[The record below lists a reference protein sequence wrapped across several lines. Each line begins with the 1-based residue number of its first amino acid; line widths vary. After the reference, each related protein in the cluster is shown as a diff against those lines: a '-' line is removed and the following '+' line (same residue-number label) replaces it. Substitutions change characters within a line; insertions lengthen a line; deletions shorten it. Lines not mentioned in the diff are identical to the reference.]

1 MKELGITPSFFV
13 SHTYYWGDVHRDV
26 FLGPDRGARISPLN
40 SAVKR
45 GIRFSVHLDTPVT
58 PMSPLQ
64 AAWSA
69 VNRQTKSG
77 KILGPE
83 QRITPLQAMRAITI
97 DAAWQE
103 HDESLKG
110 SIEPGKFADLV
121 ILGQNPLTIDP
132 IEIRDI
138 TVLETIVG
146 GNSVYKK

>member
-13 SHTYYWGDVHRDV
+13 SHTYYWGDAHRDV
-26 FLGPDRGARISPLN
+26 FLGPERAARISPLN
-40 SAVKR
+40 SALKR
-45 GIRFSVHLDTPVT
+45 GIRFSIHLDTPVT

-77 KILGPE
+77 KILGPD
-83 QRITPLQAMRAITI
+83 QRITPLQALRAITI

-103 HDESLKG
+103 HDEAMKG

-121 ILGQNPLTIDP
+121 ILGQNPLTVDP
-132 IEIRDI
+132 LKIRDI
-138 TVLETIVG
+138 AILETIVG
-146 GNSVYKK
+146 GKSVYKK